1 MFLKP
6 LVVFACCGLSAGWA
20 AAQCYTL
27 YDRDNR
33 VVYQGRES
41 PVDMSRP
48 LHETVPA
55 LQPGGHLVLDNIGTC
70 EEMREPALQT
80 ERRPLPLEAGPDTRR
95 MGAAPGASRRQG
107 AVITEMHNPP
117 VRAVLRNGELTI
129 ENLRDH

>member
-1 MFLKP
+1 MFKP
-6 LVVFACCGLSAGWA
+6 LVIACLGLTAGVA

-55 LQPGGHLVLDNIGTC
+55 LQPGGHLVLDNVGTC
-70 EEMREPALQT
+70 DEMRDPSLQT
-80 ERRPLPLEAGPDTRR
+80 ARRPLPLEAGPDTRQ
-95 MGAAPGASRRQG
+95 MGASRRRD

-129 ENLRDH
+129 ENLRDP

>member
-6 LVVFACCGLSAGWA
+6 FVIACSALSAGLA
-20 AAQCYTL
+20 CAQCYTL
-27 YDRDNR
+27 YDRDNH
-33 VVYQGRES
+33 VVYQGREP

-70 EEMREPALQT
+70 QEMREPAFQT
-80 ERRPLPLEAGPDTRR
+80 ERRPLPREAGPDTRR
-95 MGAAPGASRRQG
+95 MGAAPGASRRRD
-107 AVITEMHNPP
+107 AVITEMHDPP

>member
-6 LVVFACCGLSAGWA
+6 LVIACLGLSAGLA

-70 EEMREPALQT
+70 EEMREPTLQT
-80 ERRPLPLEAGPDTRR
+80 ERRPPALGGGPHPRR
-95 MGAAPGASRRQG
+95 LGGGRGAWRRHG

>member
-6 LVVFACCGLSAGWA
+6 VFFAWLGLTASLA
-20 AAQCYTL
+20 AAQCYTV

-48 LHETVPA
+48 LHETMPGFH
-55 LQPGGHLVLDNIGTC
+55 PGGHLVLDNITDC
-70 EEMREPALQT
+70 QEMREPALQVG
-80 ERRPLPLEAGPDTRR
+80 RRPLPLAAGSDTRR
-95 MGAAPGASRRQG
+95 MGGPSSPQRRSQV
-107 AVITEMHNPP
+107 VITEMHDPP
-117 VRAVLRNGELTI
+117 LRAVLKDGELTI